1 MWELQ
6 KHSPAPGMQNSLS
19 CTGSSWGLR
28 CLSWY
33 FSKPSTFPVDYKKS
47 IPRSWSTG
55 QISRSNS
62 QLIISLEA
70 GKPQEGGKKP
80 TKVSQEKLFLW
91 KNPECTEEPEEE
103 RASHTIIQGPQVGT
117 VPGEGAVWSCTRSRK
132 KSNKPE
138 IMVKLFARKRSCYKY
153 KCRGIERTGR
163 KTASLSSE

>member
-70 GKPQEGGKKP
+70 GKPQEGGEKT
-80 TKVSQEKLFLW
+80 TKVSQEKLFFVE
-91 KNPECTEEPEEE
+91 KS
-103 RASHTIIQGPQVGT
+103 RVHRGAGG
-117 VPGEGAVWSCTRSRK
+117 GEGQSHNNSRT
-132 KSNKPE
+132 
-138 IMVKLFARKRSCYKY
+138 
-153 KCRGIERTGR
+153 TGR
-163 KTASLSSE
+163 NSPWGGCSLVMHSLKEEKQQARNHGEIVCPKEELL